1 MIWKD
6 EYKIGVELVDQQHQ
20 ELFKRLGD
28 FIQTVRSDK
37 EKSEKKVEVEKTLN
51 FMGEYV
57 VTHFDAEEALQKK
70 YNYPDFENHHQIH
83 EDFKAE
89 VAEFKQKYQESE
101 YDEDF
106 VMQFS
111 GRLLTWLINHVATTD
126 QDIGEHINSADEKE
140 GEIE

>member
-1 MIWKD
+1 MIWRD
-6 EYKIGVELVDQQHQ
+6 EYKIGVELVDEQHQ

-37 EKSEKKVEVEKTLN
+37 EKSEKKEEVEKTLN

-70 YNYPDFENHHQIH
+70 YNYPDYENHHQIH

-89 VAEFKQKYQESE
+89 VSEFQKEYKENE

-106 VMQFS
+106 VLEFS
-111 GRLLTWLINHVATTD
+111 GRLLTWLINHVASTD
-126 QDIGEHINSADEKE
+126 QDIGKHINSVKEKE
-140 GEIE
+140 EESK

>member
-6 EYKIGVELVDQQHQ
+6 DYEIGVELVDKQHK

-28 FIQTVRSDK
+28 FIQTVRSDEEK
-37 EKSEKKVEVEKTLN
+37 EKKKAEVEKTLN

-57 VTHFDAEEALQKK
+57 TTHFDAEEALQKR
-70 YNYPDFENHHQIH
+70 YDYPDFEEHHKIH

-89 VAEFKQKYQESE
+89 IAEFQEEYKKNE

-106 VMQFS
+106 VMEFS
-111 GRLLTWLINHVATTD
+111 GRLLTWLINHVASTD
-126 QDIGEHINSADEKE
+126 QDIGKHINSVKE
-140 GEIE
+140 EEESN

>member
-6 EYKIGVELVDQQHQ
+6 EYKIGVELVDSQHE

-28 FIQTVRSDK
+28 FIVTVRSEQDK
-37 EKSEKKVEVEKTLN
+37 EEKRKEIEKTLD

-57 VTHFDAEEALQKK
+57 VTHFNAEEALQKK
-70 YNYPDFENHHQIH
+70 YNYPDYENHHKIH

-89 VAEFKQKYQESE
+89 IAEFKEKYKENN

-106 VMQFS
+106 VLEFS
-111 GRLLTWLINHVATTD
+111 GRLLTWLINHVASTD
-126 QDIGEHINSADEKE
+126 QDIGKHINSVK
-140 GEIE
+140 

>member
-6 EYKIGVELVDQQHQ
+6 EYKIGVELVDQQHK

-28 FIQTVRSDK
+28 FIQNVRSDK
-37 EKSEKKVEVEKTLN
+37 ENKEKKEAVEKTLN

-57 VTHFDAEEALQKK
+57 ATHFDAEEELQKK

-83 EDFKAE
+83 EDFKEE
-89 VAEFKQKYQESE
+89 VAEFQKEYKDNE

-106 VMQFS
+106 VMEFS
-111 GRLLTWLINHVATTD
+111 GRLLTWLINHVASTD
-126 QDIGEHINSADEKE
+126 QDIGEHINAIREKE
-140 GEIE
+140 EETK

>member
-6 EYKIGVELVDQQHQ
+6 EYRIGVELVDEQHQ

-28 FIQTVRSDK
+28 FIQNVRSDK
-37 EKSEKKVEVEKTLN
+37 EKSEKKKEVEKTLN

-70 YNYPDFENHHQIH
+70 YNYPDFEKHHQIH
-83 EDFKAE
+83 EDFKTE
-89 VAEFKQKYQESE
+89 VAEFQQKYQENE

-106 VMQFS
+106 VMEFS
-111 GRLLTWLINHVATTD
+111 GRLLTWLINHVAATD
-126 QDIGEHINSADEKE
+126 QDIGEHINSAKTKE
-140 GEIE
+140 EETE

>member
-1 MIWKD
+1 MIWKE
-6 EYKIGVELVDQQHQ
+6 EYKIGVELVDEQHK

-37 EKSEKKVEVEKTLN
+37 EKAEKKDEVEKTLN

-70 YNYPDFENHHQIH
+70 FDYPDFENHHQIH

-89 VAEFKQKYQESE
+89 VAEFQEKYQQNE

-106 VMQFS
+106 VMEFS
-111 GRLLTWLINHVATTD
+111 GRLLTWLINHVASTD
-126 QDIGEHINSADEKE
+126 QDIGEHINSAKAKE
-140 GEIE
+140 EETE

>member
-6 EYKIGVELVDQQHQ
+6 EYKIGVELVDDQHR

-37 EKSEKKVEVEKTLN
+37 EESKKKIEVEKTLN

-70 YNYPDFENHHQIH
+70 YNYPGFENHHQIH

-89 VAEFKQKYQESE
+89 VAEFQQEYRE
-101 YDEDF
+101 NKFDEDF
-106 VMQFS
+106 VMEFS
-111 GRLLTWLINHVATTD
+111 GRLLTWLINHVASTD
-126 QDIGEHINSADEKE
+126 QDIGEHINSVLEKE
-140 GEIE
+140 EETK

>member
-1 MIWKD
+1 MIWRE
-6 EYKIGVELVDQQHQ
+6 EYKIGVELVDKQHQ

-37 EKSEKKVEVEKTLN
+37 EKLEKKEEVEKTLS

-70 YNYPDFENHHQIH
+70 YNYPDFEQHHQIH

-89 VAEFKQKYQESE
+89 VAEFQKKYSE
-101 YDEDF
+101 NVYDEDF
-106 VMQFS
+106 LLEFS
-111 GRLLTWLINHVATTD
+111 GRLLTWLINHVASTD
-126 QDIGEHINSADEKE
+126 QEIGEHINSVREKE
-140 GEIE
+140 EERK

>member
-6 EYKIGVELVDQQHQ
+6 EYKIGVELVDKQHQ

-37 EKSEKKVEVEKTLN
+37 EKAEKKVEVEKTLN

-89 VAEFKQKYQESE
+89 VAEFQQKYQESE

-106 VMQFS
+106 VMEFS

-126 QDIGEHINSADEKE
+126 QDIGEHINSVDEKE

>member
-6 EYKIGVELVDQQHQ
+6 EYKIGVELVDQQHK
-20 ELFKRLGD
+20 ELFKRLGN
-28 FIQTVRSDK
+28 FIQNVRSDK
-37 EKSEKKVEVEKTLN
+37 EDSEKKEEVEKTLN

-57 VTHFDAEEALQKK
+57 AVHFDAEEELQKK

-89 VAEFKQKYQESE
+89 VADFQRKYRENE

-106 VMQFS
+106 VMEFS
-111 GRLLTWLINHVATTD
+111 GRLLTWLIIHVASTD
-126 QDIGEHINSADEKE
+126 QDIGEHINNFRKKE
-140 GEIE
+140 EELN

>member
-6 EYKIGVELVDQQHQ
+6 EYKIGVELVDKQHK
-20 ELFKRLGD
+20 ELFRRLGD
-28 FIQTVRSDK
+28 FIQNVRSDK
-37 EKSEKKVEVEKTLN
+37 EKAEKKKEVEKTLN

-57 VTHFDAEEALQKK
+57 ATHFDAEEALQKK

-83 EDFKAE
+83 EDFKKE
-89 VAEFKQKYQESE
+89 IAEFQQKYQEKE

-106 VMQFS
+106 VMEFS

-126 QDIGEHINSADEKE
+126 QNIGEHINLAEAK
-140 GEIE
+140 GEETE